1 MWCTRQDY
9 LLQGYNWQHAGPKRS
24 RQRSSSSSR
33 PTTIIGWW
41 QGMRGRGRGPKPVCA
56 RRSCARMRCGGARLH
71 SAPSPFASTSRMTS
85 SCRCHVETGPLPVLI
100 CAYAEAY
107 MSSELGYACAQGYK
121 FFSSR
126 HTCLI
131 YVNQLSYT
139 FTVYGAKLL
148 HPKGAVVGTIGLSLD
163 VCCVGKT
170 NGRGFA
176 HRQALV
182 HWSSCL
188 CCVTSF
194 RSACCPASTAAS
206 GSFTPHLQ
214 SRCAARQ
221 ALPCILHSSSV
232 KKTGTP

>member
-1 MWCTRQDY
+1 MVYWLVHSHAKTMMLLFNHELIDSRCSSSMHSGFRYQEGCMWCTRQDY
-9 LLQGYNWQHAGPKRS
+9 LLEGYNWQHAGPKRS

-41 QGMRGRGRGPKPVCA
+41 QGMRGRGHGPKPVCA

-126 HTCLI
+126 HMPHLRKSTILHIHCLWCKI
-131 YVNQLSYT
+131 
-139 FTVYGAKLL
+139 
-148 HPKGAVVGTIGLSLD
+148 
-163 VCCVGKT
+163 
-170 NGRGFA
+170 
-176 HRQALV
+176 
-182 HWSSCL
+182 
-188 CCVTSF
+188 
-194 RSACCPASTAAS
+194 AAS
-206 GSFTPHLQ
+206 
-214 SRCAARQ
+214 
-221 ALPCILHSSSV
+221 
-232 KKTGTP
+232 